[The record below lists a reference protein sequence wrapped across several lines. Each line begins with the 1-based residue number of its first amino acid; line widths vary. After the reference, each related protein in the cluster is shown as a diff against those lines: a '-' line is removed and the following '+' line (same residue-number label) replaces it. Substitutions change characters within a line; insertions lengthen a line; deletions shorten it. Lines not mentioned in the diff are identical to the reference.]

1 MAKNCIKCGA
11 ELEDYAYFC
20 NECGVPQQIE
30 NNFENRINN
39 EVKQGFYFE
48 KRNSGLGIASLV
60 LGIISVVSFG
70 VLFIPEIL
78 SLVFGIITIDNKNYK
93 HTIAIIGV
101 VLSIIAF
108 IILAVL
114 MYTVD

>member
-1 MAKNCIKCGA
+1 MWCT
-11 ELEDYAYFC
+11 
-20 NECGVPQQIE
+20 QQIE

-114 MYTVD
+114 MYTVDWYIVNFNYWQII

>member
-1 MAKNCIKCGA
+1 MLKTILRSDFVAKNCIKCGT
-11 ELEDYAYFC
+11 ELEDYASFC

-30 NNFENRINN
+30 NDFQYRINN
-39 EVKQGFYFE
+39 EEKQGVYFE

-93 HTIAIIGV
+93 HTIAII
-101 VLSIIAF
+101 
-108 IILAVL
+108 
-114 MYTVD
+114 